1 MNKIQTVTY
10 YMGAFLCLMT
20 VGLLTACS
28 DDSADS
34 AVSKR
39 EIHLTAG
46 GRQYHVDDAEMTSA
60 PGLTRTVTYPSS
72 DWTAITPS
80 DNMLVFIAKPNDN
93 ATSSDVSSRLF
104 RFSAT
109 KDWQANVTITDTN
122 PEYLI
127 YGFMP
132 MDAENSSDEV
142 SISRLPLGGSGYE
155 SNYKIGAQLTIRGL
169 KVLTMSDPCVIVGV
183 KKMEGKSSNVTLEWG
198 KFGYTFQAESNTGNT
213 DDYMSILLDH
223 IYSRYYFKMKVAA
236 SYNTMRT
243 IRITK
248 MTLEALNLAGTQ
260 TVRSVDATV
269 ALRANTT
276 NSNPVSSIT
285 FKRNE
290 GTRVMT
296 LYDKDAAD
304 NTIGGADGLTLTTDL
319 QEIGFCLAPADQ
331 RGFQLT
337 TDYEVLDT
345 SGAVIRTD
353 QVVNRFN
360 TINFRDKK
368 ITSTTPGLK
377 HYINITVNPTFIYTL
392 SDSDIEFEINN

>member
-1 MNKIQTVTY
+1 
-10 YMGAFLCLMT
+10 MGAFLCLTT

-39 EIHLTAG
+39 EVHLTAG

-155 SNYKIGAQLTIRGL
+155 PNYKIGAQLTIRGL

-198 KFGYTFQAESNTGNT
+198 KFGFNFT
-213 DDYMSILLDH
+213 DGSGDITDYMSILLDH
-223 IYSRYYFKMKVAA
+223 IYSRFHFQMKVDA
-236 SYNTMRT
+236 SYAALRT
-243 IRITK
+243 IRITE
-248 MTLEALNLAGTQ
+248 MTLEALDNTGSNTL
-260 TVRSVDATV
+260 RSVTATV
-269 ALRANTT
+269 DIRSNTT
-276 NSNPVSSIT
+276 NSNPVSSISYS
-285 FKRNE
+285 RNAGE
-290 GTRVMT
+290 RIFT
-296 LYDKDAAD
+296 LYDKK
-304 NTIGGADGLTLTTDL
+304 TTAGREL
-319 QEIGFCLAPADQ
+319 NATSFTEIGYCLAPYDQ
-331 RGFQLT
+331 QWFRLT
-337 TDYEVLDT
+337 TKYDVLNRNG
-345 SGAVIRTD
+345 SLIRSDKAINKFNTTQLKTQHFQGTKPGVEHTIYITVTPTYLYQLSD
-353 QVVNRFN
+353 PDLDNPTVVVN
-360 TINFRDKK
+360 
-368 ITSTTPGLK
+368 
-377 HYINITVNPTFIYTL
+377 
-392 SDSDIEFEINN
+392 